1 MSSGRRARR
10 TTKAA
15 LVRRTALGTAVGVLA
30 VLGIQAAANGA
41 VFGTEDKAGAGDKP
55 GVYSTEAGNGVS
67 GRGELHKLAL
77 TDKGKGEAVL
87 TQRTTEPFG
96 LLGVSWADS
105 DEKIKGTIEAR
116 ARSIETGEWSDWIEL
131 EPLPVGMDGKRPGA
145 GAATEPIWVG
155 ASDGAEV
162 RVSDGAAAGTLP
174 GGLQLNMVDPGGA
187 GGEAKEN
194 GTLDAEPAAFVA
206 DTPPTT
212 PGPASTAPQP
222 KIVTRAEWRADD
234 EVPTPEPPIYLPG
247 GKIKAAFVHHTTS
260 EAYDC
265 SESPAIVRSILR
277 YHVTTGEKWR
287 DIGYNF
293 LVDKCGTIFEG
304 REGGIDQ
311 PVQGA
316 HTYGWNSES
325 TSVAVIGD
333 YTSQAASNPALI
345 SASRVIAY
353 KLGQYG
359 VNPGGTAQLTA
370 GATQTNYFGDK
381 FEAGKVY
388 SFAATSGHRNG
399 FNTQCPGIML
409 YPQLPTIRSHATG
422 TVANLKVDSLGGG
435 ATPAGGG
442 YETPGPLTV
451 NWSTSTV
458 NGLIHKFEVLVDG
471 QVAGWSWGHIR
482 SAATTVTGYGNHQVA
497 IRATHTS
504 GKTTTSPAVT
514 VTVPGPKTFKP
525 VTPTR
530 LMDTRAGL
538 GVPRAKVGPAGVV
551 TLQVTGANGIP
562 ATHVGAV
569 VLNVTATAP
578 TATSFVSVYPN
589 GTPRTSASNLNFTA
603 GKTIPN
609 LVVVPVVNGK
619 VSFYNHAGTVDLIA
633 DVTGYYTTETTGSTH
648 VNHGPLRLMDTRAGL
663 GVPKAKVGPD
673 SVVTLPVAGVQGVP
687 EEDVTAVVLNV
698 TATAPTSA
706 SFVSVYPSGTART
719 SASNLNFTAGQTIPN
734 LVVVP
739 VVDGKVSFYN
749 RSGSVDLIADITGY
763 FTSGG
768 EGASH
773 INLGPKRLMDTRSG
787 LGVAKAPVAA
797 GGVVTLPVAGVQGV
811 PAGDKVTAVVLN
823 VTATNP
829 TSASFVSVYPDGT
842 ARTSASNLNFTAGQ
856 TIPNLVVVPVVN
868 GKVSFYNRAGS
879 VDLIADITGYF
890 TK

>member
-1 MSSGRRARR
+1 M
-10 TTKAA
+10 
-15 LVRRTALGTAVGVLA
+15 RRTAIGTAIGVVT

-41 VFGTEDKAGAGDKP
+41 VFGTEENGAPADKP
-55 GVYSTEAGNGVS
+55 GVYSTETGDHAS
-67 GRGELHKLAL
+67 GKSELHKLAL

-96 LLGVSWADS
+96 LLGVSWS
-105 DEKIKGTIEAR
+105 DPEETVKGKIEAR
-116 ARSIETGEWSDWIEL
+116 TRDAETGEWTGWQEL
-131 EPLPVGMDGKRPGA
+131 EPYPALLDGKRA
-145 GAATEPIWVG
+145 GARGSTEPVWVG

-174 GGLQLNMVDPGGA
+174 AGLRLEMVDPGA
-187 GGEAKEN
+187 AASEAKEDGELN
-194 GTLDAEPAAFVA
+194 AEPAAFSA
-206 DTPPTT
+206 DVPPTPT
-212 PGPASTAPQP
+212 GPASTAPQP
-222 KIVTRAEWRADD
+222 KVVTRAAWEADESLND
-234 EVPTPEPPIYLPG
+234 EGPIYLPG
-247 GKIKAAFVHHTTS
+247 GKIKAVFVHHTTNADY
-260 EAYDC
+260 EC
-265 SESPAIVRSILR
+265 SESAAVVKSIHV
-277 YHVTTGEKWR
+277 YHVKTNGWR
-287 DIGYNF
+287 DLGYNF

-304 REGGIDQ
+304 RQGGIDQ
-311 PVQGA
+311 PVLGA

-325 TSVAVIGD
+325 TSVSIIGD
-333 YTSQAASNPALI
+333 YTSQAASNAALI
-345 SASRVIAY
+345 SASRVAAY

-359 VNPGGTAQLTA
+359 VDPLSKATLTA
-370 GATQTNYFGDK
+370 GATQTNYFGTS
-381 FEAGKVY
+381 FTTGQTY
-388 SFAATSGHRNG
+388 SFDAISGHRNG
-399 FNTQCPGIML
+399 FNTQCPGNML
-409 YPQLPTIRSHATG
+409 YPQLPTIRSYASG
-422 TVANLKVDSLGGG
+422 TVANLKIDSISGG
-435 ATPAGGG
+435 ATAAGSG

-451 NWSTSTV
+451 DWSTSTPNALV
-458 NGLIHKFEVLVDG
+458 HKFELLVDG
-471 QVAGWSWGHIR
+471 QVATWSWGHMR
-482 SAATTVTGYGNHQVA
+482 SASATVTGYGAHQVA
-497 IRATHTS
+497 VRATHTS
-504 GKTTTSPAVT
+504 GKTTTTPAVT

-538 GVPRAKVGPAGVV
+538 GVPKAKVGPAGVV

-562 ATHVGAV
+562 ATNVGAV

-589 GTPRTSASNLNFTA
+589 GTARTSASNLNFTA

-633 DVTGYYTTETTGSTH
+633 DITGYYTTDTTGSTH
-648 VNHGPLRLMDTRAGL
+648 VNHGPLRLMDTRSGL

-687 EEDVTAVVLNV
+687 EAGVTAVVLNV

-706 SFVSVYPSGTART
+706 SYVSVYPSGTTRT

-787 LGVAKAPVAA
+787 LGVAKAPVA
-797 GGVVTLPVAGVQGV
+797 GGSVVTLPVAGVQGV
-811 PAGDKVTAVVLN
+811 PATGVTAVVLN

-829 TSASFVSVYPDGT
+829 TSGSFVSVYPDGT
-842 ARTSASNLNFTAGQ
+842 TRTSASNLNFTAGQ

-868 GKVSFYNRAGS
+868 GKVSFYNHAGS

-890 TK
+890 TR